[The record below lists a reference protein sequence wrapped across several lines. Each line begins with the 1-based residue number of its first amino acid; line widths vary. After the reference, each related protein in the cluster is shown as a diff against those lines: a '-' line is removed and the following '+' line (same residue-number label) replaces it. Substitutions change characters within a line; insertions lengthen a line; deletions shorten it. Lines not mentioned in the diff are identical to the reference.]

1 MDTES
6 WTNQNSRMW
15 SLGWAKAAQLSGL
28 DLDDPSSRNV
38 PYVDAARDY
47 FYSRVLRQHGSRK
60 TEMRESDGAKSH
72 GAREFQETVSFL
84 LTSADETIRSHTTA
98 RCSRILSRARGCSHG
113 GCRWHARRPPRSRIR
128 PGFCQQGHD
137 RFRERDWKGRSRQ
150 PKDQRFKSGLRQ

>member
-72 GAREFQETVSFL
+72 GAREFRETVLFL
-84 LTSADETIRSHTTA
+84 LTSANETIQPHRSTLLTDTLTGTRMFTWRMSVTCTTTA
-98 RCSRILSRARGCSHG
+98 EEPNPTGILSAG
-113 GCRWHARRPPRSRIR
+113 P
-128 PGFCQQGHD
+128 
-137 RFRERDWKGRSRQ
+137 
-150 PKDQRFKSGLRQ
+150 